1 MASSSLANFL
11 DKATALAYCRNMKS
25 WSDNSTILP
34 SNKYLDQDLSLFDS
48 KSKKINSIG
57 RLNKKIQIYVCGITP
72 YDSAHLGHAFTYL
85 TFDLVIR
92 TLRFIGKQTNYVQN
106 ITDID
111 DPLFE
116 RARKTGVNWQSIV
129 DSQLNIY
136 RSDMSALNILPPDH
150 FVGVMENMELI
161 ISRIGQSISNDLSYQ
176 LGSEW
181 YFKTEPEKLSKLV
194 SDVPNDE
201 LLVMAKERG
210 CDTDRP
216 GKVNPLD
223 PIIWK
228 ASKDDEPN
236 WKEEFGAGRPGWHIQ
251 CISLANEYAQ
261 LPLDIQG
268 GGKDLIFPHHSM
280 SEEQNSALGFGE
292 LALNYCHVG
301 MVSYQGSKMSKSKGN
316 LVFVHQL
323 MAEGISPMVIR
334 LILMQHHW
342 TSDWE
347 YKKELVDIS
356 KSLYTELSQKFKGK
370 FISQTDQDKI
380 IKIILNNLDVP
391 KVLSFL
397 KEIKPLTESSNNV
410 SIDLV
415 LETLLGLKLE
425 DVAA

>member
-1 MASSSLANFL
+1 MASSSLANIL
-11 DKATALAYCRNMKS
+11 DEPKTLAYCRNMKS
-25 WSDNSTILP
+25 WSSNSVTHS
-34 SNKYLDQDLSLFDS
+34 SNKYSNESLIMFDS
-48 KSKKINSIG
+48 KFQKMNAIG
-57 RLNKKIQIYVCGITP
+57 RDNKRIQIYVCGITP

-85 TFDLVIR
+85 TFDFVIR
-92 TLRFIGKQTNYVQN
+92 VLNFIGRQTNYVQN

-116 RARKTGVNWQSIV
+116 RARQSGAKWQAIV
-129 DSQLNIY
+129 DSQLDIY

-161 ISRIGQSISNDLSYQ
+161 ISRIGETISKDLSYQ
-176 LGSEW
+176 IGTEW
-181 YFKTEPEKLSKLV
+181 YFKTDPGKLSKLV
-194 SDVPNDE
+194 DSIPKNE
-201 LLVMAKERG
+201 LLLLAKERG
-210 CDTDRP
+210 CDTDRQ
-216 GKVNPLD
+216 GKVNALD

-236 WKEEFGAGRPGWHIQ
+236 WKEDFGTGRPGWHIQ

-323 MAEGISPMVIR
+323 IEEGISPMVIR
-334 LILMQHHW
+334 LALMQHHW
-342 TSDWE
+342 RSDWE
-347 YKKELVDIS
+347 YKKELIEDSRELYIKLS
-356 KSLYTELSQKFKGK
+356 KKLRGK
-370 FISQTDQDKI
+370 FISQNDQDKI
-380 IKIILNNLDVP
+380 IQLVLNDLEVP
-391 KVLSFL
+391 KVLNFL
-397 KEIKPLTESSNNV
+397 KDIKPLSESKNNV
-410 SIDLV
+410 SIDLL
-415 LETLLGLKLE
+415 LEDLLGLKLE
-425 DVAA
+425 DVA

>member
-1 MASSSLANFL
+1 M
-11 DKATALAYCRNMKS
+11 
-25 WSDNSTILP
+25 
-34 SNKYLDQDLSLFDS
+34 FDS
-48 KSKKINSIG
+48 KLQQNNEIG
-57 RLNKKIQIYVCGITP
+57 RNGKKVQIYVCGITP

-92 TLRFIGKQTNYVQN
+92 ALNFIGRETNYVQN

-116 RARKTGVNWQSIV
+116 RARISGTNWQSIV
-129 DSQLNIY
+129 DSQMDIY
-136 RSDMSALNILPPDH
+136 RTDMSALNILPPDH

-161 ISRIGQSISNDLSYQ
+161 ISRIGETISKDLSYQ
-176 LGSEW
+176 IGTEW
-181 YFKTEPEKLSKLV
+181 YFKTDSENLSKLI
-194 SDVPNDE
+194 SSVPNSE
-201 LLVMAKERG
+201 LVSMAKERG
-210 CDTDRP
+210 CDTDRQ

-236 WKEEFGAGRPGWHIQ
+236 WKQDFGTGRPGWHIQ
-251 CISLANEYAQ
+251 CISLANKYAE

-280 SEEQNSALGFGE
+280 SEEQNAALGFGE

-323 MAEGISPMVIR
+323 IDEGISPMVIR
-334 LILMQHHW
+334 LALVSHHW
-342 TSDWE
+342 RSDWE
-347 YKKELVDIS
+347 YTKDLIEESKEFYS
-356 KSLYTELSQKFKGK
+356 ELSKKFKGK
-370 FISQTDQDKI
+370 FISQVDQDKVI
-380 IKIILNNLDVP
+380 EIMLNDLDAP

-397 KEIKPLTESSNNV
+397 KEAKPLSDSQNNV
-410 SIDLV
+410 SIDLL
-415 LETLLGLKLE
+415 LEALLGLKLE
-425 DVAA
+425 DVA

>member
-1 MASSSLANFL
+1 MACSSLANIL
-11 DKATALAYCRNMKS
+11 DGVSPLAYCRNMKS
-25 WSDNSTILP
+25 WSSNSKTHI
-34 SNKYLDQDLSLFDS
+34 SDKYVNRSLLMFDS
-48 KSKKINSIG
+48 KTQQNNPIG
-57 RLNKKIQIYVCGITP
+57 QANKKVQIYVCGITP

-92 TLRFIGKQTNYVQN
+92 TLNFIGKKTNYVQN

-116 RARKTGVNWQSIV
+116 RARQSGANWQSIV
-129 DSQLNIY
+129 QSQLEVY

-161 ISRIGQSISNDLSYQ
+161 ISRIGQTISNDLSYQ
-176 LGSEW
+176 IGTEW
-181 YFKTEPEKLSKLV
+181 YFKTDPAKLSKLV
-194 SDVPNDE
+194 ESIPNNE
-201 LLVMAKERG
+201 LLLMAKERG
-210 CDTDRP
+210 CDTDRQ
-216 GKVNPLD
+216 GKINALD

-228 ASKDDEPN
+228 ASKEDEPN
-236 WKEEFGAGRPGWHIQ
+236 WKEEFGTGRPGWHIQ
-251 CISLANEYAQ
+251 CISLANKYAE

-323 MAEGISPMVIR
+323 ISEGISPMVIR
-334 LILMQHHW
+334 LALMMHHW
-342 TSDWE
+342 RSDWE
-347 YKKELVDIS
+347 YKNELIEDARQ
-356 KSLYTELSQKFKGK
+356 TFGDLSIKLSGK
-370 FISQTDQDKI
+370 FVSQSDQDKI
-380 IKIILNNLDVP
+380 IEIMLNDLDVP

-397 KEIKPLTESSNNV
+397 KEVKPLSESTNNV
-410 SIDLV
+410 SIDLL
-415 LETLLGLKLE
+415 LEALLGLKLE
-425 DVAA
+425 DVA

>member
-1 MASSSLANFL
+1 M
-11 DKATALAYCRNMKS
+11 
-25 WSDNSTILP
+25 
-34 SNKYLDQDLSLFDS
+34 FDS
-48 KSKKINSIG
+48 KLQQNNEIG
-57 RLNKKIQIYVCGITP
+57 RNGKKVQIYVCGITP

-92 TLRFIGKQTNYVQN
+92 ALNFIGRETNYVQN

-116 RARKTGVNWQSIV
+116 RARISGTNWQSIV
-129 DSQLNIY
+129 DSQMDIY
-136 RSDMSALNILPPDH
+136 RTDMSALNILPPDH

-161 ISRIGQSISNDLSYQ
+161 ISRIGETISKDLSYQ
-176 LGSEW
+176 IGTEW
-181 YFKTEPEKLSKLV
+181 YFKTDSENLSKLV
-194 SDVPNDE
+194 ATVPNSE
-201 LLVMAKERG
+201 LVSMAKERG
-210 CDTDRP
+210 CDTDRQ

-236 WKEEFGAGRPGWHIQ
+236 WKQDFGTGRPGWHIQ
-251 CISLANEYAQ
+251 CISLANKYAE

-280 SEEQNSALGFGE
+280 SEEQNAALGFGE

-323 MAEGISPMVIR
+323 IDEGILPMVIR
-334 LILMQHHW
+334 LALMSHHW
-342 TSDWE
+342 RSDWE
-347 YKKELVDIS
+347 YTKELIDES
-356 KSLYTELSQKFKGK
+356 KELYSELSKKFKGK
-370 FISQTDQDKI
+370 FISQIDQDKVI
-380 IKIILNNLDVP
+380 EIMLNDLDAP

-397 KEIKPLTESSNNV
+397 KEAKPLSDSQNNV
-410 SIDLV
+410 SIDLL
-415 LETLLGLKLE
+415 LEALLGLKLE
-425 DVAA
+425 DVA

>member
-1 MASSSLANFL
+1 MASSSLANIL
-11 DKATALAYCRNMKS
+11 DGFSTLAYCRNMKS
-25 WSDNSTILP
+25 WRSKSITHS
-34 SNKYLDQDLSLFDS
+34 SNIYKNDSLFMFDS
-48 KSKKINSIG
+48 KSQKNNEIG
-57 RLNKKIQIYVCGITP
+57 RNGKKVQIYVCGITP

-92 TLRFIGKQTNYVQN
+92 ALNFIGRETNYVQN

-116 RARKTGVNWQSIV
+116 RARISGTNWQSIV
-129 DSQLNIY
+129 DSQMDIY
-136 RSDMSALNILPPDH
+136 RTDMSALNILPPDH

-161 ISRIGQSISNDLSYQ
+161 ISRIGETISKDLSYQ
-176 LGSEW
+176 IGTEW
-181 YFKTEPEKLSKLV
+181 YFKTDSENLSKLV
-194 SDVPNDE
+194 ASVPNSE
-201 LLVMAKERG
+201 LVAMAKERG
-210 CDTDRP
+210 CDTDRQ

-236 WKEEFGAGRPGWHIQ
+236 WKEDFGTGRPGWHIQ
-251 CISLANEYAQ
+251 CISLANKYAE

-280 SEEQNSALGFGE
+280 SEEQNAALGFGK

-323 MAEGISPMVIR
+323 IDEGISPMVIR
-334 LILMQHHW
+334 LALMSHHW
-342 TSDWE
+342 RSDWE
-347 YKKELVDIS
+347 YTKELIDKS
-356 KSLYTELSQKFKGK
+356 KDLYSELSKKFNGK

-380 IKIILNNLDVP
+380 IEIMLDDLDVP
-391 KVLSFL
+391 KVISFL
-397 KEIKPLTESSNNV
+397 KEAKPLSDSQSNV
-410 SIDLV
+410 SIDLL
-415 LETLLGLKLE
+415 LEALLGLKLE
-425 DVAA
+425 DVA